1 MSILQNAL
9 REAARRELENIPAA
23 NKLDLAFS
31 DSFQKRMVALISG
44 QKMQRCFLIGHRGA
58 PTALLPFLDESNAGK
73 LLKRARSR
81 GVIIENLAES

>member
-23 NKLDLAFS
+23 NELDLAFS
-31 DSFQKRMVALISG
+31 DSFQKRMEALISG
-44 QKMQRCFLIGHRGA
+44 QKMKRCFLIGHRDA
-58 PTALLPFLDESNAGK
+58 PNARLPFLDGSNAGK

-81 GVIIENLAES
+81 GVVIENLAEL